1 MSDLLNNQDF
11 EPVSPVSIPVTLKQR
26 PVKIDLKTCPRCGNT
41 HEGLEFSHITKPIL
55 DREGF
60 GWDWWAACPTLNE
73 PILLAR
79 EYAK

>member
-1 MSDLLNNQDF
+1 MSDLLTNADF
-11 EPVSPVSIPVTLKQR
+11 LPEVPVSIPVTLKQR
-26 PVKIDLKTCPRCGNT
+26 PVKIDLKKCPRCDQP
-41 HEGLEFSHITKPIL
+41 HMGLEFSHISKPII